1 MFDIKDIMKKVDM
14 DSIKDLAKKA
24 GLKDSQVSK
33 LTDHAADAVKYRVN
47 KEKARGNEKKVAN
60 LLSENENTED
70 CNKMASKMEGDF
82 VYNLTNKMGLPK
94 NIADKLSSGV
104 MKNMLGGITKN
115 LSSMNVNNLDGIMDK
130 FGDNDMVDGFKK
142 KFSKLF

>member
-1 MFDIKDIMKKVDM
+1 MFDIKDIMDKVDM
-14 DSIKDLAKKA
+14 DSIKSLAKKA
-24 GLKDSQVSK
+24 GLSESQTSK

-47 KEKARGNEKKVAN
+47 KEKARGNEDKVAK
-60 LLSENENTED
+60 LLSEDDNTEEET
-70 CNKMASKMEGDF
+70 KLASKMEGDF

-94 NIADKLSSGV
+94 NIADQLKGGV

-130 FGDNDMVDGFKK
+130 FGDNDMIDGFKK
-142 KFSKLF
+142 KFSNLF